1 MFGFIQKY
9 AFQKIQWNSTI
20 SNKTR
25 TFRVVTIAD
34 SCILKFPEATE
45 TMWPKNA
52 DDFCSPFSP
61 ALGFIA
67 TSCDQN
73 SWSISTS
80 PKKTNHTSPFRQY
93 DPIWSNIIQC
103 RLPGVYCGCVR
114 VCYYMMFVVV
124 MFVFC
129 IALDWFTVGWVP
141 APDCVLQNFG
151 LFLKSHSLS

>member
-103 RLPGVYCGCVR
+103 PPSGRVLWMCARVLLHDVCCSYVCFLHCFGLIYSRLSPGSRLCFTKLR
-114 VCYYMMFVVV
+114 
-124 MFVFC
+124 FVFK
-129 IALDWFTVGWVP
+129 I
-141 APDCVLQNFG
+141 
-151 LFLKSHSLS
+151 S